1 MTSMSPQ
8 KRKRKN
14 FDKAALVGSL
24 MFVPYFIFLVLFAV
38 VPIIFAA
45 RTSMTPSLPVP
56 EGGFA
61 NYWFVLTDFRF
72 LPALTNV
79 AVFLAIY
86 IPSMVILV
94 AMFSLILDSLS
105 KKVTI
110 GLRTAYLVPASI
122 AGVVAILVWYFMLEP
137 TFSPFK
143 PLLNFFGLEQ
153 GIQVWNVDNL
163 VIIFAAMAFMTGAG
177 NWIVIQYG
185 SLQSIPDDILE
196 AARIDGA
203 NVFQVAL
210 LIKLPLIKK
219 YLIYMGI
226 LTFAA
231 GLQIFVEPYLI
242 SSSVYPNIARDWSL
256 NQLAYSLA
264 FTGQNIGAA
273 TALSLML
280 LATCVVMALWVIYR
294 TDFFDEATVSKKK
307 NRKNEMAEVAD

>member
-1 MTSMSPQ
+1 MTVTSPVVRK
-8 KRKRKN
+8 KRMTMDRS
-14 FDKAALVGSL
+14 AWVGSL
-24 MFVPYFIFLVLFAV
+24 MFLPYFAFLIVFAV

-45 RTSMTPSLPVP
+45 RTSMQPSLAVP
-56 EGGFA
+56 EGGFG
-61 NYWFVLTDFRF
+61 NYLFVLNDFRF

-79 AVFLAIY
+79 GVFLLIY

-105 KKVTI
+105 KKITI

-137 TFSPFK
+137 TFSPFR

-153 GIQVWNVDNL
+153 GIQIWNVDNL

-185 SLQSIPDDILE
+185 SLQSIPEDILE

-203 NVFQVAL
+203 NVFQVAF

-219 YLIYMGI
+219 YLVYMAI

-231 GLQIFVEPYLI
+231 GLQIFVEPFLI

-264 FTGQNIGAA
+264 FTGQNLGAA

-280 LATCVVMALWVIYR
+280 LVTCVVLALWVIYK
-294 TDFFDEATVSKKK
+294 TDFFDEAAVNKR
-307 NRKNEMAEVAD
+307 RKSEGAPK